1 MRLPMMML
9 FLKYL
14 LITVKSILIGV
25 IVLMFKLLNN
35 DF

>member
-1 MRLPMMML
+1 MML